1 MCCYHCSVLFLV
13 TVVNL
18 LLCRI
23 YKLNFI
29 RGLCGQGKNSVY
41 ICVYVGCRTVL
52 SFRRPLGSWN
62 VSPTDKG
69 DYCSLLIRLSPSNG
83 EIGISSGSGS
93 RCNQDNQSVNQR
105 KYVTLKGKASPDLLP
120 SGK

>member
-1 MCCYHCSVLFLV
+1 MG
-13 TVVNL
+13 
-18 LLCRI
+18 REKI
-23 YKLNFI
+23 
-29 RGLCGQGKNSVY
+29 VY
-41 ICVYVGCRTVL
+41 IYVGCRTVL

-83 EIGISSGSGS
+83 EIGIGSGS
-93 RCNQDNQSVNQR
+93 RSQDNQSVNQR

>member
-1 MCCYHCSVLFLV
+1 M
-13 TVVNL
+13 
-18 LLCRI
+18 
-23 YKLNFI
+23 
-29 RGLCGQGKNSVY
+29 
-41 ICVYVGCRTVL
+41 VL
-52 SFRRPLGSWN
+52 SEILDIHWWSWKL
-62 VSPTDKG
+62 SPTDKG

-93 RCNQDNQSVNQR
+93 RSQDNQSVNQR